1 MIGSAFYGVRILDL
15 TVITAGPVGTMLMGD
30 LGAEVIK
37 IEEPSEG
44 DYSRS
49 LGTVFLDG
57 ESSQFLSQNRNKLS
71 CCIDLKKPE
80 GKEVFLALARTA
92 DVITENF
99 RPGTTE
105 RLGIGYQDVK
115 QVKPDIIYARISA
128 FGRTGP
134 YADEPGNDP
143 IVQAISGV
151 MDMTGDVDG
160 GPVRLG
166 VPLPDFAAGALMAF
180 GVASALIHRQRT
192 GQGQSLDL
200 SLLSA
205 TLFSSIPRDG
215 EALRQ
220 KTSPARLGSGHP
232 TAVPYRNFQGSDGS
246 YFFVACIT
254 DKFWLNLCDALG
266 RPDLGN
272 APRYRTHRERTK
284 LRAEIDDI
292 LAKVFATKPA
302 ADWLKLLK
310 AANVPVA
317 IVNNYFDALTR
328 DPQVL
333 HNNAVVTTNHPQLG
347 LLPSIRHPI
356 EFSGTP
362 ASYRKAPP
370 LLGEDTIAV
379 LEEAGYSATHVNELF
394 KRGVVGRRNS
404 KL

>member
-1 MIGSAFYGVRILDL
+1 
-15 TVITAGPVGTMLMGD
+15 
-30 LGAEVIK
+30 
-37 IEEPSEG
+37 
-44 DYSRS
+44 
-49 LGTVFLDG
+49 
-57 ESSQFLSQNRNKLS
+57 
-71 CCIDLKKPE
+71 
-80 GKEVFLALARTA
+80 
-92 DVITENF
+92 
-99 RPGTTE
+99 
-105 RLGIGYQDVK
+105 
-115 QVKPDIIYARISA
+115 
-128 FGRTGP
+128 
-134 YADEPGNDP
+134 
-143 IVQAISGV
+143 